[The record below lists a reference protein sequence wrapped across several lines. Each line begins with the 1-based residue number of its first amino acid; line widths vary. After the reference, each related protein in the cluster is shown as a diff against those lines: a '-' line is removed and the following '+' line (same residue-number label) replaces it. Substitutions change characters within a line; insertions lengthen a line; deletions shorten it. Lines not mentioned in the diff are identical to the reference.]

1 MKILIVDDEE
11 AILKMYSIG
20 LAEFEIISASSGEEA
35 LEKAR
40 KEQPDLIYLDIIMP
54 KINGLDVLKRL
65 KSDKETAHI
74 PVILLTN
81 LPEEASAAKAKSLG
95 ANDYFVKVDFE
106 PDKLAEKTREIINEI
121 SGKN

>member
-20 LAEFEIISASSGEEA
+20 LAEFEIVSASSGEEA

-54 KINGLDVLKRL
+54 KINGLDVLKHL

-106 PDKLAEKTREIINEI
+106 PDKLAEKTREIINEL